1 MIQLR
6 SKGPE
11 VVKVQQMLKMLGQ
24 RVSTDGDFG
33 PGTMAAVQQV
43 QKQFGIPV
51 NGMIDAATE
60 AALLKATEV
69 QRAKMIRDEDL
80 RAGAQKVS
88 VAPEALM
95 AVRDVESLGHGF
107 LQSGKAVILYEG
119 HVFWRLLAKAGASP
133 AQYLA
138 GNEDVLQEK
147 FVAGNPLYKQ
157 DQHARLEKA
166 AALSIPGVDVSSLAH
181 QSASWGL
188 FQIMGFHF
196 NRLGYTSVHDFCKA
210 MNTSEKE
217 QFDIFL
223 RFLQA
228 ENMLDDLRN
237 LRWANFALRYN
248 GKEYAANKYDVRLAT
263 FYKKHIGLESADG
276 DSDIIATGEGGRP
289 FGVDAAYFDG
299 AE

>member
-1 MIQLR
+1 M
-6 SKGPE
+6 
-11 VVKVQQMLKMLGQ
+11 VKIQQMLKMTGQ

-33 PGTMAAVQQV
+33 LGTMAAVQQF

-51 NGMIDAATE
+51 NGMVDNATE
-60 AALLKATEV
+60 AALLQATEV
-69 QRAKMIRDEDL
+69 QRAKMLRDADL
-80 RAGAQKVS
+80 YAGARKVG

-107 LQSGKAVILYEG
+107 LTNGKAIILFEG
-119 HVFWRLLAKAGASP
+119 QVFWRLLEKAGAAPSKY
-133 AQYLA
+133 QA
-138 GNEDVLQEK
+138 GNEDILHPK
-147 FVAGNPLYKQ
+147 FIAGNPLYKQ

-166 AALSIPGVDVSSLAH
+166 AALDILGVDVSSLAH

-196 NRLGYTSVHDFCKA
+196 IRLGFSSVHDFCKA
-210 MNTSEKE
+210 MSTSENE

-223 RFLQA
+223 RFLQV

-248 GKEYAANKYDVRLAT
+248 GKEYAANKYDVRLAA

-276 DSDIIATGEGGRP
+276 DSEMVATGEGGRP
-289 FGVDAAYFDG
+289 FGIDAAYF
-299 AE
+299 

>member
-11 VVKVQQMLKMLGQ
+11 VVKVQQMLKMLGH
-24 RVSTDGDFG
+24 RVSADGDFG
-33 PGTMAAVQQV
+33 PGTMAAVQQF
-43 QKQFGIPV
+43 QKQAGIPP
-51 NGMIDAATE
+51 GGAIDVATE

-69 QRAKMIRDEDL
+69 QRAKLIRDEDL
-80 RAGAQKVS
+80 RMGAQKAG

-107 LQSGKAVILYEG
+107 LPSGKAVILFEG
-119 HVFWRLLAKAGASP
+119 HIFWRMLAKAGISP
-133 AQYLA
+133 AQYLT

-147 FVAGNPLYKQ
+147 FIAGNPLYKQ

-166 AALSIPGVDVSSLAH
+166 AALRIPGVDVSSMAH

-196 NRLGYTSVHDFCKA
+196 GKLGFSSVHDFCKA
-210 MNTSEKE
+210 MNTSEKD

-228 ENMLDDLRN
+228 ENILDDLRN

-248 GKEYAANKYDVRLAT
+248 GKEYAANKYDVRLAA
-263 FYKKHIGLESADG
+263 FYKKHIGLESAAG
-276 DSDIIATGEGGRP
+276 DSDIIATEEGGRP
-289 FGVDAAYFDG
+289 FGVDAAYF
-299 AE
+299 

>member
-1 MIQLR
+1 M
-6 SKGPE
+6 
-11 VVKVQQMLKMLGQ
+11 VKVQQMLKMAGQ
-24 RVSTDGDFG
+24 RVMTDGDFG
-33 PGTMAAVQQV
+33 PGTLVAVQQF
-43 QKQFGIPV
+43 QKQAGIPPS
-51 NGMIDAATE
+51 GAIDVATE

-80 RAGAQKVS
+80 RAGAQKAG

-107 LQSGKAVILYEG
+107 LPSGKAVILFEG
-119 HVFWRLLAKAGASP
+119 HVFWRMLAKAGAIP
-133 AQYLA
+133 ARYLA
-138 GNEDVLQEK
+138 GNEDILQEK
-147 FVAGNPLYKQ
+147 FIAGNPLYKQ

-196 NRLGYTSVHDFCKA
+196 NRLGYASVHDFCKA
-210 MNTSEKE
+210 MNSAEKD
-217 QFDIFL
+217 QFDIFM

-228 ENMLDDLRN
+228 ENILDDLRN

-248 GKEYAANKYDVRLAT
+248 GKEYAANKYDVRLAA

-276 DSDIIATGEGGRP
+276 DSEMVATGEGGRP
-289 FGVDAAYFDG
+289 FGIDAAYFDG